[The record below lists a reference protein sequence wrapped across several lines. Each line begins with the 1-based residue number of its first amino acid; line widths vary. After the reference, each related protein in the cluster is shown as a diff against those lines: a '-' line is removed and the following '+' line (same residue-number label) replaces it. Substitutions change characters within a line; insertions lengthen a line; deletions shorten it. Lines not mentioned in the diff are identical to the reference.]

1 LELEHLA
8 KEIMVAQEFLQMAGA
23 AAVVLDHQVQP
34 DLLIWAAQEVMD
46 FTHQSLEQI
55 PHMLVVA
62 GVVQEEVLETLRFR
76 HQVVVEEVVRVVPV
90 LGMEPLAI
98 LEQVEVAGVEE
109 IAHLKMAALVAQAS
123 SSFAT
128 LIPMVKLPLVVL

>member
-1 LELEHLA
+1 MLE
-8 KEIMVAQEFLQMAGA
+8 
-23 AAVVLDHQVQP
+23 AV
-34 DLLIWAAQEVMD
+34 
-46 FTHQSLEQI
+46 
-55 PHMLVVA
+55 

-123 SSFAT
+123 SSFVT
-128 LIPMVKLPLVVL
+128 LML